1 MKLLLL
7 ACAGGAVG
15 SGARYLV
22 GVGVS
27 RIVGVTSGFPW
38 ATLCVNVV
46 GSFLMGFFI
55 EMLALKLSG
64 SQELRTFF
72 ATGVLGGFTTFSA
85 FSLDFAT
92 LLSRKQEFAAGSY
105 LVSSVGLS
113 FLALFAGL
121 MLARQVFS

>member
-27 RIVGVTSGFPW
+27 RLIGVASGFPW

-46 GSFLMGFFI
+46 GSFMMGFFI
-55 EMLALKLSG
+55 ESLALRFSG

-92 LLSRKQEFAAGSY
+92 LLTRKQEFAAGSY
-105 LVSSVGLS
+105 LISSVGLS

-121 MLARQVFS
+121 MLARQAFS